1 MCRVQ
6 IFYHGIFFFY
16 FSFKYYV
23 KGTEIFLID
32 FLLFPQAF
40 GNSDL
45 RSARNV
51 LQTYYVQQ

>member
-1 MCRVQ
+1 MV
-6 IFYHGIFFFY
+6 FFFFY